1 MRTLLMALA
10 LAGLTIATSAA
21 SCPPKSPN
29 PVVARAQTA
38 VQVLQRDKELQDAA
52 IAANGLTPKALSDAD
67 AIAIVQ
73 FTKATANAICV
84 PVPSAPCRMV
94 DGWVPAVKNGYA
106 QLKLVLGSRVPTSLA
121 GIFALLDGLFAAVN

>member
-1 MRTLLMALA
+1 MKQIVTALS
-10 LAGLTIATSAA
+10 LVGLILATSAA

-52 IAANGLTPKALSDAD
+52 IAANGLVPKALSDAD
-67 AIAIVQ
+67 AIAVVQ

-84 PVPSAPCRMV
+84 PVPNAPCRMV
-94 DGWVPAVKNGYA
+94 DGWVQAVKNSYA
-106 QLKLVLGSRVPTSLA
+106 QLKLVLGARIPPSLS
-121 GIFALLDGLFAAVN
+121 GIFALLDGLLAAVN